1 MSIMMSSCERGLNIS
16 VIYGMSFGR
25 GVSERA
31 SQIGRLQ
38 RAVCIMALGFSFF
51 LFQRYQ
57 PSFLDELAGIMH
69 MFISIRTTIFWL
81 G

>member
-16 VIYGMSFGR
+16 VIYGMAFGR
-25 GVSERA
+25 GGLERA

-38 RAVCIMALGFSFF
+38 SAVCIMALGFSFF
-51 LFQRYQ
+51 FVSEI
-57 PSFLDELAGIMH
+57 P
-69 MFISIRTTIFWL
+69 TIFF